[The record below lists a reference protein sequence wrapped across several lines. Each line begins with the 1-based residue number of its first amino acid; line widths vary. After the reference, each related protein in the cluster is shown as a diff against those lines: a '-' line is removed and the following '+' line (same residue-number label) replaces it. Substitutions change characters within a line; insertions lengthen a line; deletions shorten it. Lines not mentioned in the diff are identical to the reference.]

1 LFFNLDYW
9 NEEYK
14 DNIDKYL
21 NNSND
26 ENEKDIN
33 NNIDKNFLSDYVKE
47 KDIMNNLIS
56 WK

>member
-1 LFFNLDYW
+1 MYFNLDYW

-21 NNSND
+21 NKSID
-26 ENEKDIN
+26 ENDKDIN